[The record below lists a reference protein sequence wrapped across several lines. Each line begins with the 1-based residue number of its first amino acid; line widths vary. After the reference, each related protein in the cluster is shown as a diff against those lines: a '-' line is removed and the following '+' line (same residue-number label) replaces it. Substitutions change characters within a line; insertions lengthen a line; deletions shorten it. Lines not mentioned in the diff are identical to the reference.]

1 MAIDH
6 ISVGDT
12 GSISKINQA
21 IDEANK
27 VAGKAEQSALTSE
40 ISARTSADAGL
51 QSQINLRAT
60 SSALASETSARQSAD
75 ANLQTQI
82 AAEVTARQQA
92 VSGEAQARQSAD
104 QAEAD
109 ARISEDAKR
118 PVYGQTQ
125 PPIRPGEAIRFFTD
139 DLDGE
144 PSALAPL
151 PDSAAVSSQFGKVA
165 QIAGAGTVAP
175 LAVWRIEAGH
185 LYRVRFVVRRAV
197 DTEDP
202 ANDAVRLGVRWLS
215 ASKDGVGTT
224 QLANILD
231 LTVEDGRV
239 EYVFTLA
246 TADASD
252 VDAVPAAGGIYFR
265 PFVRA
270 FGSGVTHVEVIQV
283 VDATDAVVWSPDVE
297 LLQREIAS
305 LNAQIQTLSDRVQTL
320 ES

>member
-6 ISVGDT
+6 IFVGDT

-21 IDEANK
+21 IDKANL
-27 VAGKAEQSALTSE
+27 VDGKANQSELSAE
-40 ISARTSADAGL
+40 I
-51 QSQINLRAT
+51 
-60 SSALASETSARQSAD
+60 SARQSAD
-75 ANLQTQI
+75 ANLQMQI
-82 AAEVTARQQA
+82 AAEVTARQTA
-92 VSGEAQARQSAD
+92 VSGEAQVRQGAD
-104 QAEAD
+104 QAEVD
-109 ARISEDAKR
+109 ARTSEDAKR
-118 PVYGQTQ
+118 PVFGLSV
-125 PPIRPGEAIRFFTD
+125 PPIRPGEAIRFFTE

-144 PSALAPL
+144 PSSLAPL

-165 QIAGAGTVAP
+165 QIDGAGVVAP

-185 LYRVRFVVRRAV
+185 LYRVRFVVRRSIN
-197 DTEDP
+197 TEDP

-215 ASKDGVGTT
+215 AEKGGVGTA

-297 LLQREIAS
+297 LLQREIAA

-320 ES
+320 EN